1 MENVA
6 TEFGTYAKFY
16 SLEEAEALLLL
27 LASNNIPFKVDRE
40 ENNAGRIILGGMDP
54 MITVSIPPE
63 EFGEV
68 NQLVEGSIDGIV

>member
-6 TEFGTYAKFY
+6 TEFGAYARFY
-16 SLEEAEALLLL
+16 SLDEAEALLLL

-40 ENNAGRIILGGMDP
+40 ENNAGRIIMGGMDP
-54 MITVSIPPE
+54 VITVSIPNE